1 MLPRHMAHET
11 EDTERTPFRSSP
23 STRSLINARQ
33 EDADIPDSGFSVRA
47 LQLGERIDLKG
58 LEREDAFSTNPL
70 GFRTAN
76 GGTVVLFKFGAAVFF
91 ALTPV
96 EEEELISSLRTRID
110 ELLDERESE
119 TARII
124 VRLDAED
131 LVTSSGAIQLQSD
144 DPNRLLLIAEA
155 MAVSVA
161 LAFDE
166 RRIAGAF
173 EQIEPIA
180 KRLAKGQLLVGP
192 RAALLEQIG
201 DALLAQQRLADRVD
215 LDEKPDVLWD
225 HPELERF
232 WARLVD
238 EYDLPQRGRA
248 ISRKLE
254 VIRDAADTITD
265 LISTRTSH
273 RLEWYIIALI
283 MFEIGLGLYDRFWR

>member
-1 MLPRHMAHET
+1 MLPRDMVHEA
-11 EDTERTPFRSSP
+11 EDTEATPFRLSA
-23 STRSLINARQ
+23 STRSLMNDRQ
-33 EDADIPDSGFSVRA
+33 KEAYVADSGFSVRA

-96 EEEELISSLRTRID
+96 EEEGLISSLRSRVD
-110 ELLDERESE
+110 ELLVERESE
-119 TARII
+119 TARVM

-131 LVTSSGAIQLQSD
+131 LVTSSGAIQLQSV
-144 DPNRLLLIAEA
+144 DPNRLLLVAEA

-173 EQIEPIA
+173 ERIEPIA
-180 KRLAKGQLLVGP
+180 KRLAKGQLLAGP

-201 DALLAQQRLADRVD
+201 EALLAQQRLADRVD

-248 ISRKLE
+248 IARKLE
-254 VIRDAADTITD
+254 VIRETADTITD

-283 MFEIGLGLYDRFWR
+283 MFEIGLGLYDRF